1 MNRKEVAAAQLEIL
15 RAWRAVFFDDKGAL
29 SEASALVLRD
39 IEAEFHQ
46 TRSTASV
53 DKDGRIDPL
62 AMAMNE
68 GKRAAFMFIKRRL
81 YTDPAPLMRA
91 TEEAE

>member
-1 MNRKEVAAAQLEIL
+1 MNRREVAVAQLEIQ
-15 RAWRAVFFDDKGAL
+15 RAWRTVFFDEKGAL
-29 SEASALVLRD
+29 SEASGLVLRD

-81 YTDPAPLMRA
+81 YADLTPLLRA
-91 TEEAE
+91 AEEAE

>member
-1 MNRKEVAAAQLEIL
+1 MAAAQLDIL

-29 SEASALVLRD
+29 SEASATVLRD

-53 DKDGRIDPL
+53 DKEGRIDPL

-81 YTDPAPLMRA
+81 YADLTPLVRA